1 MKTITNCFKPLT
13 ALMFCVLYSLCGCT
27 KEVILNDLGNSFTYN
42 PARIASGITIGNVYH
57 TNNFAAFTDITY
69 YNNAWYIVF
78 RAGTKHVGG
87 LNGEIK
93 ILKSNDAIT
102 WTVQNII
109 VNDTLDLRDPKFV
122 IDSANNNIYLKYTGI
137 RYETSGN
144 KIFEFIT
151 LYSTTN
157 QAWAKSKQ
165 IDYDNTREQF
175 LFWRLTYSKGKMY
188 SAAYHSPILGG
199 YTTDNICLFN
209 SKTNFETYAAI
220 GKLNLGKSPNEA
232 TIRFDESD
240 NMYFLIRREV
250 AHVALGI
257 STPADYT
264 KVKWL
269 EDPLSARLSSPNF
282 LFYNNKLLICGRD
295 QDDSQFKFFSYNLST
310 NKVEKKF
317 TFPSGDETGYGGMSF
332 NPDNKDELLI
342 SYYVIN
348 GENSYIKLIRMNLKI
363 FLQ

>member
-1 MKTITNCFKPLT
+1 MKTITNCIKPIT
-13 ALMFCVLYSLCGCT
+13 ASMFVLYSFCGCT

-42 PARIASGITIGNVYH
+42 PLRITSGITIGDVY
-57 TNNFAAFTDITY
+57 NSKNFAAFTDITY
-69 YNNAWYIVF
+69 YNNVWYIVF
-78 RAGTKHVGG
+78 RVGTKHIGG

-93 ILKSNDAIT
+93 VLKSNDAIT
-102 WTVQNII
+102 WTVQDII

-122 IDSANNNIYLKYTGI
+122 IDSANNSLYLKYTGI
-137 RYETSGN
+137 KYETSSK
-144 KIFEFIT
+144 KIFGFMA

-157 QAWAKSKQ
+157 QGWTKSQQ
-165 IDYDNTREQF
+165 ITYDNTGEQF

-188 SAAYHSPILGG
+188 SAAYRSPILGG

-209 SKTNFETYAAI
+209 NKTNFETYASI

-240 NMYFLIRREV
+240 NMYFLIRRE
-250 AHVALGI
+250 AADVALGI
-257 STPADYT
+257 STSADYT

-269 EDPLSARLSSPNF
+269 EDPLSIRLSSPNF

-295 QDDSQFKFFSYNLST
+295 QDDSQFKFFSYNPIT

-348 GENSYIKLIRMNLKI
+348 GERSYIKLIRINLNT